1 MISSEI
7 MWQFYDFSK
16 NDLLSVNTKV
26 KPTHCFIYF
35 LTDFPPFLRW
45 CQCKRRK
52 NYFSLQIWWQIKVL
66 FFIQDFFKK
75 KVGFLWLDLFS
86 LERLFQY
93 TLKWNV
99 LDLIAV
105 NICFIF
111 TAQNLLEIKLRLM
124 CAWVLVEWNVQK
136 ICYTTIIDRR
146 LEKVSS
152 VRIFTH
158 PFANTSTER
167 STISCNVAMALC
179 CHSQFPTAPEDKGAV
194 VFQLSQNE
202 PQWLIKSRYDL
213 L

>member
-7 MWQFYDFSK
+7 IWQFYDFSK

-26 KPTHCFIYF
+26 KPTHCFIHF

-45 CQCKRRK
+45 CQCKKRK
-52 NYFSLQIWWQIKVL
+52 NYFSLQMWWQIKVL

-86 LERLFQY
+86 LERPFQY

-105 NICFIF
+105 NICLIF
-111 TAQNLLEIKLRLM
+111 TAQNLLEIKLW
-124 CAWVLVEWNVQK
+124 CVHEYKWNVQK

-146 LEKVSS
+146 LEKVPS
-152 VRIFTH
+152 VTIFTH
-158 PFANTSTER
+158 PFANIST
-167 STISCNVAMALC
+167 
-179 CHSQFPTAPEDKGAV
+179 
-194 VFQLSQNE
+194 
-202 PQWLIKSRYDL
+202 
-213 L
+213 